1 MMRRPTFLLSLALFT
16 LLPDLAGAWGQP
28 DHAVLGLQVVQKYG
42 SSLPAFLTAPETRNT
57 FILAN
62 YSPDYFVLQ
71 GPHYVHLDRN
81 FPIFMI
87 SHARD
92 SRALAYAYGWGAH
105 QEEDEVGHGR
115 YIVEKGMPHLY
126 KEIVMGARLMYQG
139 TSEERKLVRNAS
151 SVWDARLINLATK
164 DYRAKY
170 GPEKY
175 REISEIE
182 ANTVGYAFAAYLAGL
197 KAVQV
202 VLWYGRLKWKPDIYP
217 ISQWSGYQAE
227 AVEQCRKWAI
237 DPMAFSNVSDESERR
252 QLFQKAFASG
262 DEAVPLA
269 QPMVKVDSSKTKVR
283 IRQAVQAMTAGAA
296 KTAGKGDQPI
306 GGHPLMAN
314 PEFLDVCDGML
325 DSRSV
330 KVQEQASGDTRQIDV
345 QVTEDKQLLK
355 DFQAAAEAQPG
366 RKGIWPAFA
375 AQQQEMRDL
384 MRTLAREAVQRAG
397 AK

>member
-1 MMRRPTFLLSLALFT
+1 M
-16 LLPDLAGAWGQP
+16 
-28 DHAVLGLQVVQKYG
+28 
-42 SSLPAFLTAPETRNT
+42 
-57 FILAN
+57 
-62 YSPDYFVLQ
+62 
-71 GPHYVHLDRN
+71 
-81 FPIFMI
+81 
-87 SHARD
+87 
-92 SRALAYAYGWGAH
+92 
-105 QEEDEVGHGR
+105 
-115 YIVEKGMPHLY
+115 Y

-269 QPMVKVDSSKTKVR
+269 QPMAKVDSSKTKVR

-345 QVTEDKQLLK
+345 QVSEDKQLLK